1 MLVEYDSETDIA
13 AAIDKRWNPICSPFI
28 AAKIDEKSP
37 FQEGHF
43 LPLGPGNPKEGRQS
57 RS

>member
-37 FQEGHF
+37 FQASFGS
-43 LPLGPGNPKEGRQS
+43 GNPKEGRQS

>member
-1 MLVEYDSETDIA
+1 LVEYDSETDIA
-13 AAIDKRWNPICSPFI
+13 AAIDKRWNPICSDFI

-37 FQEGHF
+37 SQEDPF
-43 LPLGPGNPKEGRQS
+43 LPLGAGNRKEGCQS